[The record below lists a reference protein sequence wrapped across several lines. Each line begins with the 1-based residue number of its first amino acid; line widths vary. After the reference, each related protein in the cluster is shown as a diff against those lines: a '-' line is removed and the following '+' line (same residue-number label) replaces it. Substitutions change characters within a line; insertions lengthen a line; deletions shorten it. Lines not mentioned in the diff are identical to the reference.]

1 VSDLPPINSL
11 VDLILLDGEIFPS
24 RVEGIAGEV
33 FTVAAPLDA
42 RANVPKVGSALEV
55 EWVIDDRRQAV
66 DMRLKT
72 VSGGRPPLWI
82 LEITSSVRT
91 QSRRSYVRGGG
102 GENADVSRGE
112 NKVTGKVIDL
122 SEGGVRLRVQ
132 EDLFDRD
139 EHVDVLLKLDGDR
152 LSLRGTVLFVRRHPQ
167 TASFDLIITYETPE
181 AVGRTIRSYV
191 LKREMEARRRLRES
205 VMNAG

>member
-24 RVEGIAGEV
+24 RIEGIDGKV
-33 FTVAAPLDA
+33 FTVGEPLDA
-42 RANVPKVGSALEV
+42 RAKVPKIGSALEV
-55 EWVIDDRRQAV
+55 EWVVDDRRQAV
-66 DMRLKT
+66 DMRLT
-72 VSGGRPPLWI
+72 SLSGARPPLWR
-82 LEITSSVRT
+82 LEVTSSVRP

-102 GENADVSRGE
+102 GENSDVSQGE
-112 NKVTGKVIDL
+112 HKVTGKVVDL

-132 EDLFDRD
+132 EDLFERD
-139 EHVDVLLKLDGDR
+139 EHVDVLLRLDGER
-152 LSLRGTVLFVRRHPQ
+152 LSVRGTVLFVRRHPQ

-191 LKREMEARRRLRES
+191 LKREIEARRRLRE
-205 VMNAG
+205 

>member
-1 VSDLPPINSL
+1 
-11 VDLILLDGEIFPS
+11 
-24 RVEGIAGEV
+24 
-33 FTVAAPLDA
+33 
-42 RANVPKVGSALEV
+42 
-55 EWVIDDRRQAV
+55 
-66 DMRLKT
+66 M
-72 VSGGRPPLWI
+72 
-82 LEITSSVRT
+82 
-91 QSRRSYVRGGG
+91 
-102 GENADVSRGE
+102 
-112 NKVTGKVIDL
+112 IDL